1 MTVFLERFKS
11 LVALFFKR
19 PKLMF
24 LFRKPYSRGNYSI
37 EYLFDE
43 IYRQLKDKIEAK
55 KLVAS
60 FHSRGIIRR
69 ALICIEIFFKRG
81 QINIVTGDISFV
93 AALLPK
99 KSTILVIL
107 DCGVIYESS
116 GLKRWIEELFW
127 YRIPF
132 KKALYVVAISEATKH
147 DLLSITKG
155 DPSKVLVIP
164 CFIHPVF
171 KKSEKNFSERQPTL
185 LQVGQASNKNLIRI
199 IHAIH
204 DLDIHLSIIGSI
216 SIENTELL
224 DKFGVNYSNSINLT
238 DEEIFAKY
246 VESDMLVFPSTYEGF
261 GLPII
266 EAQTVG
272 RPVITSNNTSMPW
285 VAGSAA
291 CLVDPYSID
300 SIRSGIVK
308 IMQDSQYRNKL
319 VEHGFENSKRFHP
332 DHIAKMY
339 HELVMRVSENIQS

>member
-1 MTVFLERFKS
+1 MTS
-11 LVALFFKR
+11 FFKR
-19 PKLMF
+19 PKLLF

-37 EYLFDE
+37 EYIFDE
-43 IYRQLKDKIEAK
+43 IYRQLKDKIESK
-55 KLVAS
+55 KLVAR
-60 FHSRGIIRR
+60 FHSRGIIKRV
-69 ALICIEIFFKRG
+69 LICIEMFFKRG
-81 QINIVTGDISFV
+81 HINIITGDISFV

-107 DCGVIYESS
+107 DCGVIYETS
-116 GLKRWIEELFW
+116 GFKRWIEELFW

-132 KKALYVVAISEATKH
+132 KKALYVVAISEATKQ

-171 KKSEKNFSERQPTL
+171 KKSEKNFSELQPIL
-185 LQVGQASNKNLIRI
+185 LQVGQANNKNLTRI

-216 SIENTELL
+216 TRENTELL
-224 DKFGVNYSNSINLT
+224 TKFGVDYSNSVNLT

-246 VESDMLVFPSTYEGF
+246 VECDILVFPSTYEGF

-272 RPVITSNNTSMPW
+272 RPVITSDNTSMPW

-308 IMQDSQYRNKL
+308 VMHDNQYRNRL

-332 DHIAKMY
+332 DHIAEMY
-339 HELVMRVSENIQS
+339 HELVMQVSKNMQPE

>member
-1 MTVFLERFKS
+1 M
-11 LVALFFKR
+11 
-19 PKLMF
+19 
-24 LFRKPYSRGNYSI
+24 
-37 EYLFDE
+37 
-43 IYRQLKDKIEAK
+43 
-55 KLVAS
+55 
-60 FHSRGIIRR
+60 
-69 ALICIEIFFKRG
+69 
-81 QINIVTGDISFV
+81 
-93 AALLPK
+93 
-99 KSTILVIL
+99 
-107 DCGVIYESS
+107 
-116 GLKRWIEELFW
+116 
-127 YRIPF
+127 
-132 KKALYVVAISEATKH
+132 
-147 DLLSITKG
+147 
-155 DPSKVLVIP
+155 
-164 CFIHPVF
+164 
-171 KKSEKNFSERQPTL
+171 
-185 LQVGQASNKNLIRI
+185 IRI

>member
-1 MTVFLERFKS
+1 MTS
-11 LVALFFKR
+11 FFKR
-19 PKLMF
+19 PKLLF

-37 EYLFDE
+37 EYIFDE
-43 IYRQLKDKIEAK
+43 IYRQLKDKIESK
-55 KLVAS
+55 KLIAR
-60 FHSRGIIRR
+60 FYSRGIIKRVF
-69 ALICIEIFFKRG
+69 ICIEAFFKRG
-81 QINIVTGDISFV
+81 HINIITGDISFV

-99 KSTILVIL
+99 KRTILVIL
-107 DCGVIYESS
+107 DCGVIYETT
-116 GLKRWIEELFW
+116 GIKRWIEELFW
-127 YRIPF
+127 FRIPF
-132 KKALYVVAISEATKH
+132 KRALYVVTISEATKN

-171 KKSEKNFSERQPTL
+171 KKSEKTFSKLKPTL
-185 LQVGQASNKNLIRI
+185 LQVGQARNKNLTRI

-204 DLDIHLSIIGSI
+204 GLDIHLSIIGSI
-216 SIENTELL
+216 SRENSELL
-224 DKFGVNYSNSINLT
+224 DKYGVDYSNSVNLT
-238 DEEIFAKY
+238 DEEIYYKY
-246 VESDMLVFPSTYEGF
+246 VECDMLVFPSVYEGF

-272 RPVITSNNTSMPW
+272 RPVITSNSTSMPW

-308 IMQDSQYRNKL
+308 IMQDSQYRDKL
-319 VEHGFENSKRFHP
+319 IEHGFENSKRFHP

-339 HELVMRVSENIQS
+339 YELVMRVSKNLQS